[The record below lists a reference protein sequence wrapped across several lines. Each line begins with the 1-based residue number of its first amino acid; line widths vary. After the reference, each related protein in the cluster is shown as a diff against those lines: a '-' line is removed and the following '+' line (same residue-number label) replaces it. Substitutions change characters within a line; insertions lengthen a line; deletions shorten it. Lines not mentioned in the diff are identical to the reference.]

1 MTVDFTALKTN
12 ISQLLDI
19 AIKWTSSPDFY
30 AECGIILLAVILA
43 YSFAMIVKRYS
54 PMLHRKPESG
64 VWLPL
69 KKGIYSSSGLLFPLF
84 TIPALGIAVEISE
97 FLLSQSW
104 LARICQS
111 MAVIF
116 ALYSIVTRFVSNVF
130 INIIFKWFIIPIS
143 VLAIFDVLT
152 PIITYLD
159 ALDVQVG
166 NIRLSAYGLA
176 RVIIFGSILLWL
188 GIVFNNIGQQ
198 LIRKQETVNLEIR
211 KVFAQLFQVTLF
223 IVIFMMLLQIMGVN
237 LTALT
242 VFGGALGVGLGFGL
256 QAIAS
261 NFISGLII
269 LIDRSIKVGDY
280 IELDDGR
287 SGTIR
292 DINMRSTLMET
303 FDGKDVMV
311 PNEQFITTRFI
322 NWTHQNKKQRYD
334 LHFQVSYNTDIPS
347 MLEIVKQTVRSHP
360 QVINE
365 PDTPIE
371 ELADA
376 EIEEFG
382 ESGINILVEFWMEG
396 LDDGVNRVGADLL
409 LMIWQALKDNN
420 IEIPFPQRDVHLIN
434 PGSTY

>member
-12 ISQLLDI
+12 LSQLLDN

-30 AECGIILLAVILA
+30 AESGIILLAVILA

-54 PMLHRKPESG
+54 PILHQKPESG

-84 TIPALGIAVEISE
+84 TIPALGIAVETSE

-130 INIIFKWFIIPIS
+130 INIIFKWFIMPIS
-143 VLAIFDVLT
+143 ILAIFDVLT

-166 NIRLSAYGLA
+166 NIRLSVYGLA

-211 KVFAQLFQVTLF
+211 KIFAQLFQVTLF
-223 IVIFMMLLQIMGVN
+223 IVIFIMLLQIMGVN

-269 LIDRSIKVGDY
+269 LMDRSIKVGDY

-311 PNEQFITTRFI
+311 PNEQFITTRFT
-322 NWTHQNKKQRYD
+322 NWTHKNKKQRYD

-347 MLEIVKQTVRSHP
+347 MLKIVKQTVRSHP

-434 PGSTY
+434 SGST

>member
-1 MTVDFTALKTN
+1 
-12 ISQLLDI
+12 
-19 AIKWTSSPDFY
+19 
-30 AECGIILLAVILA
+30 
-43 YSFAMIVKRYS
+43 
-54 PMLHRKPESG
+54 
-64 VWLPL
+64 
-69 KKGIYSSSGLLFPLF
+69 
-84 TIPALGIAVEISE
+84 
-97 FLLSQSW
+97 
-104 LARICQS
+104 
-111 MAVIF
+111 
-116 ALYSIVTRFVSNVF
+116 
-130 INIIFKWFIIPIS
+130 
-143 VLAIFDVLT
+143 LT

-159 ALDVQVG
+159 ALDVQLG

-188 GIVFNNIGQQ
+188 GIIFNNIGQQ
-198 LIRKQETVNLEIR
+198 LIRKQVTINLEIR
-211 KVFAQLFQVTLF
+211 KIFAQLFQVTLF
-223 IVIFMMLLQIMGVN
+223 IVIFIMLLQIMGVN
-237 LTALT
+237 LTALA

-322 NWTHQNKKQRYD
+322 NWTHKNKKQRYD
-334 LHFQVSYNTDIPS
+334 LHFQVSYNTDIPK

-396 LDDGVNRVGADLL
+396 IDDGVNRVGADLL
-409 LMIWQALKDNN
+409 LMIWQALKNNN
-420 IEIPFPQRDVHLIN
+420 IEIPFPQRDVHLIK
-434 PGSTY
+434 PAST

>member
-1 MTVDFTALKTN
+1 VDIQALIKMIEELINTTLAWIGSSQFYIQTAL
-12 ISQLLDI
+12 
-19 AIKWTSSPDFY
+19 
-30 AECGIILLAVILA
+30 IILAVLIA
-43 YSFAMIVKRYS
+43 YSLVVFLKKYS
-54 PMLHRKPESG
+54 PILRQEPSAG
-64 VWLPL
+64 TWLPL
-69 KKGIYSSSGLLFPLF
+69 KKGLYHITELLFPIF
-84 TIPALGIAVEISE
+84 TILVLGIAVEFSDM
-97 FLLSQSW
+97 LVRQSW
-104 LARICQS
+104 LVRACQS
-111 MAVIF
+111 LAVIF
-116 ALYSIVTRFVSNVF
+116 ALYTVISRFVKSTF
-130 INIIFKWFIIPIS
+130 INIILKWFLIPIS
-143 VLAIFDVLT
+143 VLAIFEVLE
-152 PIITYLD
+152 PITQYLE
-159 ALDVQVG
+159 ALDIQIG
-166 NIRLSAYGLA
+166 NIRLSAYGVA
-176 RVIIFGSILLWL
+176 RVVIFGSILLWL
-188 GIVFNNIGQQ
+188 GLIFNNIGQQ
-198 LIRKQETVNLEIR
+198 LIRKQETINLEIR
-211 KVFAQLFQVTLF
+211 EIFAQLFQVTLF
-223 IVIFMMLLQIMGVN
+223 IVIFILLLQIMGIN
-237 LTALT
+237 LTALA

-269 LIDRSIKVGDY
+269 LMDRSIKVGDY

-322 NWTHQNKKQRYD
+322 NWTHKNKKQRYE
-334 LHFQVSYNTDIPS
+334 LRFQVSYETNIPT
-347 MLEIVKQTVRSHP
+347 MLDIVKRTVRSHP

-396 LDDGVNRVGADLL
+396 IDDGKNRVGADLL

-420 IEIPFPQRDVHLIN
+420 IQIPFPQRDVHLVN
-434 PGSTY
+434 AGGS